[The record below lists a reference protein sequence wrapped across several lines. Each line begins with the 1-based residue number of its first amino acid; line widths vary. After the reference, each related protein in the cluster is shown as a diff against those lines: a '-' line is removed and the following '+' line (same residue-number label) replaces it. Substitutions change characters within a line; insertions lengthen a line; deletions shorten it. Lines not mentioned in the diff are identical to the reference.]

1 MDESK
6 KKPDE
11 ENQNVDLSR
20 REWLVSLGSAV
31 VFSGFRGAPGQA
43 LQDAQAVGAVMP
55 PGLYQ
60 PSFDH
65 LAHALASEDPF
76 VPIPRGT
83 ETEYLRPRSGPFR
96 PRAFAQDE
104 FQLVKR
110 LVEIILGEDLR
121 NSSRTPQG
129 AQASIYEEVAEW
141 IDLVVASARR
151 IRTLAQNLP
160 ADQRALTVAYFGGE
174 EPLRE
179 LETFEPES
187 VCHDGL
193 AWLNDESHRRL
204 AKRFIDAEP
213 SGQVELVRA
222 ISDIR
227 LDKSANH
234 AGTRLFNF
242 LKAESIR
249 GFYTSR
255 IGLKELDYK
264 GNTFYGKSPGCG
276 LTPKFLPTTSKPG

>member
-11 ENQNVDLSR
+11 EKQNVALTR
-20 REWLVSLGSAV
+20 REWLMSLGSAV
-31 VFSGFRGAPGQA
+31 VLSGFGGTPGQA
-43 LQDAQAVGAVMP
+43 RQDAQAVGAVMP
-55 PGLYQ
+55 PGLHQ

-65 LAHALASEDPF
+65 LAHVLASEEPF
-76 VPIPRGT
+76 LQIPRGT
-83 ETEYLRPRSGPFR
+83 ETEYLRPRSGPFQ

-104 FQLVKR
+104 FQLVRR

-121 NSSRTPQG
+121 NSSG
-129 AQASIYEEVAEW
+129 AQGGQAGIYEEVAEW
-141 IDLVVASARR
+141 IDLVVASAPR
-151 IRTLAQNLP
+151 IRTLSQNLP

-187 VCHDGL
+187 VCRDGL
-193 AWLNDESHRRL
+193 AWLNDESQRRL
-204 AKRFIDAEP
+204 GKGFINADPAE
-213 SGQVELVRA
+213 QIELVRA

-227 LDKSANH
+227 LDKSTIH
-234 AGTRLFNF
+234 AGIRLFSF

-264 GNTFYGKSPGCG
+264 GNAFYGKSPGCG
-276 LTPKFLPTTSKPG
+276 LTPKSLLTTSKPE